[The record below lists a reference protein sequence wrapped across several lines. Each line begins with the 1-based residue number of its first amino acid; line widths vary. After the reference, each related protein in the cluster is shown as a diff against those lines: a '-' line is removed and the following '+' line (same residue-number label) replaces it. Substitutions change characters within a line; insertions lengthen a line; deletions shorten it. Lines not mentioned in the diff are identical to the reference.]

1 MKEAG
6 VEKDLLNRVGGAE
19 ITIAKSKSMQ
29 GHFDRF
35 LKDGLTTQEA
45 FSSAAQQFVDNLN
58 MDMETLRKT
67 GLGLEDVEDLSA
79 QALQAGGYGLINA
92 YEINQAVRRLSDML
106 SMSKAWQGRDTYI
119 YNIPLHHDGGFFGH
133 GYAFITIQSP
143 NDWNNTKWVI
153 SKALVRESAF
163 TLGGATELQLIEDL
177 ADMLGLAE
185 GSIEEYW
192 DSLMMTLGTEYVL
205 GIMEGG
211 KIPQFFELAADMQI
225 FGGVGASASIVQTMT
240 TRELA
245 NAISL
250 AMSDVTKT
258 ATPHVAKQ
266 IEKIYNRANDLSHVW
281 KQKSADRVWEGAIEQ
296 YNFRDP
302 ENRGAGVWSPVN
314 QHWIGGV
321 GQGFAVSPMLA
332 TYNKAR
338 SYDTFKK
345 LLGKGDK
352 W

>member
-163 TLGGATELQLIEDL
+163 TL
-177 ADMLGLAE
+177 
-185 GSIEEYW
+185 
-192 DSLMMTLGTEYVL
+192 V
-205 GIMEGG
+205 
-211 KIPQFFELAADMQI
+211 
-225 FGGVGASASIVQTMT
+225 
-240 TRELA
+240 
-245 NAISL
+245 
-250 AMSDVTKT
+250 
-258 ATPHVAKQ
+258 
-266 IEKIYNRANDLSHVW
+266 
-281 KQKSADRVWEGAIEQ
+281 
-296 YNFRDP
+296 
-302 ENRGAGVWSPVN
+302 
-314 QHWIGGV
+314 
-321 GQGFAVSPMLA
+321 
-332 TYNKAR
+332 
-338 SYDTFKK
+338 
-345 LLGKGDK
+345 
-352 W
+352 